1 VLAVARFGDVTRADF
16 RARFDGV
23 VVVRAIDAFDRFR
36 AARLVATFTARDCA
50 RFLALF
56 VAVPPPR
63 GGAAAPR
70 AVVGREVRRPRS
82 ARGVLPG
89 AARDARRDLRG
100 GRLRGTA
107 RSGQKGSANR
117 SHGTVRLG
125 T

>member
-36 AARLVATFTARDCA
+36 AARLVATFR
-50 RFLALF
+50 
-56 VAVPPPR
+56 
-63 GGAAAPR
+63 
-70 AVVGREVRRPRS
+70 
-82 ARGVLPG
+82 VLPG

-107 RSGQKGSANR
+107 RSGQKGSTNR